1 MASVIP
7 APKVVEPPESVTQT
21 TKQGKPPKNRIT
33 HPQQA
38 RAIYRKQKEDNFNL
52 ARQRARIKNQLD
64 GNAPFD
70 SAARKKRGLDW
81 LSNVNFRDNW
91 STCRKSINGAWNMFT
106 NVFSFFDWSTIETDP
121 QAPHMD
127 YGKIIGEEMTKILLD
142 DPRFH
147 YNFRLRLKQM
157 YYYGSGAMFWPDK
170 NDWRSRAVL
179 NANILVPYNA
189 KSCTGELD
197 FIIVRDE
204 LELGEIF
211 DSIDDEEAAR
221 EAGWNVA
228 EVRKLIVKFYHK
240 GEVATDNEVFMSSE
254 WESIQY
260 QIKNKT
266 DQTDNQF
273 AQIRVNHFLVQ
284 ETDDMKVTHIIMAQ
298 NDDQIGFLYYGDRD
312 FESMDEAIHIM
323 FYDEGEGYYR
333 SARGLAYE
341 LFPTSNINDRVT
353 NALLD
358 GAMLSSGL
366 IVQGINTQDSEDLA
380 TIVKQGPILQ
390 LPAGLQMIQNR
401 SFTPPLQP
409 LVEIRRMVQGIQQN
423 NSGTEPTFQDE
434 NFQRGLPD
442 KSATQASIEST
453 NSARFESAT
462 AAWSYVQW
470 EPWLKETGRRFL
482 NPSYPSD
489 APGYNEH
496 RLLMERCRK
505 RGVPPQWMKY
515 DVWDRKTAERAIGLG
530 NPVEARRLT
539 QSLVAMGSQLTE
551 DGRKAAMYDWV
562 GVRFGYHR
570 VNRYLPEVD
579 PLTQMTN
586 DVAIVQLE
594 NNDLAQGQQMQPA
607 KDQPQ
612 TVHITWHMRWLSDFI
627 KPYLQPQPQMQG
639 LEQMFAGTMAA
650 IQHLQGHIMFLSQDP
665 LRKNQ
670 AKEWLKPLQDFFRI
684 AQQMQNDIAQM
695 QKLKAATAEEA
706 NRRGQEAEKLKQEK
720 DQSAA
725 MEKVRSKERID
736 MANVISL
743 DNARDQKTRSA
754 IQNQDEKVDA
764 DISREDKKADAEI
777 ARKDRTQE
785 S

>member
-1 MASVIP
+1 
-7 APKVVEPPESVTQT
+7 
-21 TKQGKPPKNRIT
+21 
-33 HPQQA
+33 
-38 RAIYRKQKEDNFNL
+38 
-52 ARQRARIKNQLD
+52 
-64 GNAPFD
+64 
-70 SAARKKRGLDW
+70 
-81 LSNVNFRDNW
+81 
-91 STCRKSINGAWNMFT
+91 MFT

-121 QAPHMD
+121 QSPNMD

-142 DPRFH
+142 DARFH

-189 KSCTGELD
+189 KSCAGELD

-204 LELGEIF
+204 LELGDIF
-211 DSIDDEEAAR
+211 KSIDNEEEAK
-221 EAGWNVA
+221 EAGWDVA
-228 EVRKLIVKFYHK
+228 EVRKLIVKFYKK

-284 ETDDMKVTHIIMAQ
+284 EKDDMKVTHIIMAQ

-312 FESMDEAIHIM
+312 FESMDETIHIM

-358 GAMLSSGL
+358 GAMISSGI
-366 IVQGINTQDSEDLA
+366 IVQGINTQDSEDLS

-390 LPAGLQMIQNR
+390 LPAGFQMIQNR

-409 LVEIRRMVQGIQQN
+409 LVEVRRMVQGIQQN

-434 NFQRGLPD
+434 NFQRGLPE

-453 NSARFESAT
+453 NSARFESST

-470 EPWLKETGRRFL
+470 EPWLAETGRRML
-482 NPSYPSD
+482 NPSYPSN
-489 APGYNEH
+489 ASGYKEH
-496 RLLMERCRK
+496 KLLMERCRK
-505 RGVPPQWMKY
+505 RGVPPEWMDY
-515 DVWDRKTAERAIGLG
+515 DVWDRKRAERAIGLG

-539 QSLVAMGSQLTE
+539 QSLVSMGSQLPE
-551 DGRKAAMYDWV
+551 NGKKAAMTDWV

-570 VNRYLPEVD
+570 VSRYLPDID
-579 PLTQMTN
+579 PLTQMTSE
-586 DVAIVQLE
+586 VAIVQLE

-612 TVHITWHMRWLSDFI
+612 TVHITWHFRWLSDFV
-627 KPYLQPQPQMQG
+627 KPYLDSGPQIQG
-639 LEQMFAGTMAA
+639 LQQMYAGLIVAM
-650 IQHLQGHIMFLSQDP
+650 QHIQGHIMFLSRDP

-670 AKEWLKPLQDFFRI
+670 AKEWLKPLEDFARI
-684 AQQMQNDIAQM
+684 AKQMQSDIAQI
-695 QKLKAATAEEA
+695 QQLQAKVAQEA
-706 NRRGQEAEKLKQEK
+706 DKRGQEAERLKKEN
-720 DQSAA
+720 DQSSAIA
-725 MEKVRSKERID
+725 KVRAKERVD
-736 MANVISL
+736 AMNVISL

-754 IQNQDEKVDA
+754 IENQDQKLNA
-764 DISREDKKADAEI
+764 DISREDRKADADI
-777 ARKDRTQE
+777 AREDRKADSE
-785 S
+785 